1 MELTFQNKRED
12 LQAFYDY
19 MVKETKQGKVMSTQ
33 VYKNRQI
40 GTFIITTLFGAISWG
55 ATGQWIVGLL

>member
-19 MVKETKQGKVMSTQ
+19 MVKETKQGKVMSTVCMQ
-33 VYKNRQI
+33 KVSGSERQK
-40 GTFIITTLFGAISWG
+40 
-55 ATGQWIVGLL
+55 